1 MSTYLCTYL
10 SISVVYLCMY
20 ASLSINICHLSIYL
34 HHLSI
39 YLSSIIHLS
48 IYLSTVYLSLFSRC
62 PVQLFVTPMDCS
74 TPGFPVL
81 HCLLEHISVS
91 IESVMPLN
99 HLILSRPVF
108 LLLSIFSSIRVFS
121 NESALHTRQ
130 PKYWSFTFSI
140 RPSSEYSGLISFS
153 IDWFDLLAVQGT
165 LKNLLQHQSSKAS
178 VL

>member
-1 MSTYLCTYL
+1 
-10 SISVVYLCMY
+10 MY

-34 HHLSI
+34 YHLSI

-48 IYLSTVYLSLFSRC
+48 IYLSLFSCC

-99 HLILSRPVF
+99 HLILSRPAF

-121 NESALHTRQ
+121 NESALHIRR

-153 IDWFDLLAVQGT
+153 IDWFYLLAVQGT

-178 VL
+178 VLWCSAIFRSNSHIHT

>member
-1 MSTYLCTYL
+1 MAGCVYLPVYL
-10 SISVVYLCMY
+10 PIYLLVIYLCMY

-34 HHLSI
+34 YHLSI

-48 IYLSTVYLSLFSRC
+48 IYLSLFSCC

-99 HLILSRPVF
+99 HLILSRPAF

-121 NESALHTRQ
+121 NKSVLHIRQAKLLVSAL
-130 PKYWSFTFSI
+130 
-140 RPSSEYSGLISFS
+140 
-153 IDWFDLLAVQGT
+153 
-165 LKNLLQHQSSKAS
+165 
-178 VL
+178 VLPMNIKD